1 MKKVRNTLYHV
12 TIRQMIAMPTFHLKQ
27 SIQISKQKVSVLDK
41 PHIFHQAVL
50 HLRRRMNG
58 NYVQPSLTQQT
69 QNQIIL
75 HSTFGNTAIVKVEGL
90 KRGFADQWLKK
101 EPNTTV
107 GHYQKKI
114 MIILVQ
120 TFWIIQEPLM

>member
-1 MKKVRNTLYHV
+1 MKKVRNTQYHV
-12 TIRQMIAMPTFHLKQ
+12 TIRQMIAMPNFHLKQ
-27 SIQISKQKVSVLDK
+27 SIQISKQKVSVSDK
-41 PHIFHQAVL
+41 RHIFHQMVL

-58 NYVQPSLTQQT
+58 NCLQLSLTQQM

-75 HSTFGNTAIVKVEGL
+75 HSTFGKNVLSPQDRL

-120 TFWIIQEPLM
+120 TYWIIQEPLM